1 MLFRQTS
8 SAVLFFIKQS
18 IYLAIYLAV
27 FLIMLYAHF
36 FCFNSYSFLIMDRKS
51 TIKNNFKKH
60 CKSIAHGTW
69 CENGN
74 KGPLKIDTT
83 KKF

>member
-1 MLFRQTS
+1 MLH
-8 SAVLFFIKQS
+8 
-18 IYLAIYLAV
+18 
-27 FLIMLYAHF
+27 AHF
-36 FCFNSYSFLIMDRKS
+36 FCFNSCSFLIMDRKN

-74 KGPLKIDTT
+74 KGPLKTDAT

>member
-1 MLFRQTS
+1 
-8 SAVLFFIKQS
+8 
-18 IYLAIYLAV
+18 
-27 FLIMLYAHF
+27 MLYAHL

-74 KGPLKIDTT
+74 KGPLKTGTT
-83 KKF
+83 KKC